1 MDARTALTILGM
13 ALATYATRAGGFWLM
28 SRVRVTPRL
37 ELVLR
42 HIPGAVLV
50 SIVAPMLATSGPAD
64 LIAAGVTVAAGVT
77 TKSVLLAM
85 VAGVVAVVIA
95 RAAM

>member
-1 MDARTALTILGM
+1 M

-37 ELVLR
+37 ERALR

-50 SIVAPMLATSGPAD
+50 SIVAPMLFEGGPAE
-64 LIAAGVTVAAGVT
+64 IAAAGLTVVVGAAS
-77 TKSVLLAM
+77 KNVLLAM
-85 VAGVVAVVIA
+85 VAGVMAVVAA
-95 RAAM
+95 RAVGL